1 MMTRPLTLVAFLAA
15 LTSAADAQARPA
27 TAPLDRAVAAYRNVR
42 SLRATFDQ
50 TLTNPVTSRASTA
63 KGELLVK
70 RPGRISVRF
79 TDPSGD
85 RIVSDGS
92 QVWVYLPSSA
102 PGQVVHAR
110 AADQGMGLDVS
121 TELLTAPR
129 TRFDVTDGPAAT
141 VGGRATH
148 VVTLVPKTPRNYT
161 RARLWVDDADG
172 VVRQLEL
179 TEQSGVTRLITF
191 RTLQL
196 NATIPASAFKFEVPK
211 GVKVYEGE

>member
-1 MMTRPLTLVAFLAA
+1 MTRSLTLVAFLAA
-15 LTSAADAQARPA
+15 LTGTAAAQSAADSG
-27 TAPLDRAVAAYRNVR
+27 PLDRAVAAYRNVR

-70 RPGRISVRF
+70 RPGKISVRF
-79 TDPSGD
+79 TEPSGD

-92 QVWVYLPSSA
+92 QVWIYLPSSA
-102 PGQVVHAR
+102 PGQVVRAR

-129 TRFDVTDGPAAT
+129 TKFDVTDGAAAT
-141 VGGRATH
+141 IGGRATH

-161 RARLWVDDADG
+161 RARLWIDDAG
-172 VVRQLEL
+172 LVRQLEL
-179 TEQSGVTRLITF
+179 TEHSGVTRLVTF

-211 GVKVYEGE
+211 GVKVYDGE